1 MALDTQVTISFIF
14 SMVTCLVA
22 LYTIW
27 SNSKKD
33 TKIDTRES
41 LEAQRKSLEAQRE
54 VAEGTLKANI
64 KLDEL
69 CNTTRETR
77 LDIRTLSNKIDEIK
91 EKQIEHEIRLKTV
104 EQDLKDLHNEQI

>member
-1 MALDTQVTISFIF
+1 MALDTQVTVSFVF
-14 SMVTCLVA
+14 SLVTCLVA
-22 LYTIW
+22 MYTLW
-27 SNSKKD
+27 NNSKKD
-33 TKIDTRES
+33 TKTDTRE
-41 LEAQRKSLEAQRE
+41 SLEAQRE

-77 LDIRTLSNKIDEIK
+77 LDIRTLSSKIDEIK

-104 EQDLKDLHNEQI
+104 EQDLKNLHEEQL